1 MRRESRTG
9 SSRNTRE
16 ARRLTRVANRDA
28 VGRMFFIIFKR
39 TFDPEPR
46 CMLFGPIQMQT
57 TRTGMLNIY
66 KHSKTLWNLQ
76 LLEIFRASAEI
87 CSLNGPRPS
96 ICRVRSACARRNRGC
111 VLHVQPVAAAT

>member
-28 VGRMFFIIFKR
+28 VGRMFSMLVDR

-46 CMLFGPIQMQT
+46 CMLFVPVQMRT

-66 KHSKTLWNLQ
+66 KHSKTLWKLQ
-76 LLEIFRASAEI
+76 LLEIFVPLLKFVV
-87 CSLNGPRPS
+87 CTD
-96 ICRVRSACARRNRGC
+96 RVHQFVAC
-111 VLHVQPVAAAT
+111 VLHVHAATAVACSTCNP